1 MKKTPF
7 ECTRETYTIR
17 GFEFSD
23 GKCSSNDK
31 KPVAIISHG
40 FMANQKTVKKYAEFF
55 VKQGYIAYTFDFVGG
70 CIRGLSDGSLDKD
83 MTLLTEIEDLKT
95 VINYVKNNSSD
106 YADTDRI
113 TLMGCSQGGA
123 VSSMVAVESD
133 VKVEK
138 LILFYPALC
147 IQDDALKGQM
157 IFYKF
162 DPDNVP
168 EKVHGFTNVYLNGE
182 YIKVAQKLNIIER
195 AMGYKGPVL
204 IVHGTGDNIVNY
216 EYSVN
221 AFESYRNSRE
231 DSDDPDKGVFFYLID
246 KAKHGFKG
254 LTDLKAKKYILDF
267 ITTK

>member
-1 MKKTPF
+1 MKKSAF
-7 ECTRETYTIR
+7 ECTRGTYTIR

-23 GKCSSNDK
+23 GRCPLNEK

-40 FMANQKTVKKYAEFF
+40 FMANQKTVKQYAEFF

-70 CIRGLSDGSLDKD
+70 CIKGLSDGSLEKD
-83 MTLLTEIEDLKT
+83 MTLLTEIEDLIT
-95 VINYVKNNSSD
+95 VINYVKNNCSD
-106 YADTDRI
+106 YADAEKI

-123 VSSMVAVESD
+123 VSSMVAAEPG

-138 LILFYPALC
+138 LVLFYPALC

-157 IFYKF
+157 IMYKF

-168 EKVHGFTNVYLNGE
+168 EKVHGFANIYLGGE
-182 YIKVAQKLNIIER
+182 YIRVAQKLNIIER
-195 AMGYKGPVL
+195 AVGYKGPVL

-221 AFESYRNSRE
+221 AFESYRDSRE

-254 LTDLKAKKYILDF
+254 LKDRKAKEYIADF
-267 ITTK
+267 ISK